1 MASNNNR
8 LTPRQKMI
16 NLMYIVLTAM
26 LALNV
31 SSDVLNGFKQVEDG
45 LERST
50 SNASLQND
58 VLYQKLADFNSQN
71 PEKGGP
77 WYKKSL
83 EVKKQTALLYDY
95 IDSLKNVIVKKA
107 DGKDGDVNNIEHQ
120 DDLEAASYIMLSPA
134 QKQGMKLRK
143 EIDDYRNL
151 IGSLMTDSIKRAAI
165 ENYLSTT
172 IHSGNRTQAP
182 SMWETTLFENMP
194 VIAAVTIQIGRA
206 HV

>member
-58 VLYQKLADFNSQN
+58 ASTKNWPTLTVRI
-71 PEKGGP
+71 P
-77 WYKKSL
+77 KK
-83 EVKKQTALLYDY
+83 EDRGT
-95 IDSLKNVIVKKA
+95 KNHWK
-107 DGKDGDVNNIEHQ
+107 
-120 DDLEAASYIMLSPA
+120 
-134 QKQGMKLRK
+134 
-143 EIDDYRNL
+143 
-151 IGSLMTDSIKRAAI
+151 
-165 ENYLSTT
+165 
-172 IHSGNRTQAP
+172 
-182 SMWETTLFENMP
+182 
-194 VIAAVTIQIGRA
+194 
-206 HV
+206 